1 MTKDVN
7 LQPQNVT
14 FADET
19 PNIIEK
25 TTQETEQ
32 GILYQSFVV
41 SNEMNGILNAISN
54 NVRNLQLTGGYFT
67 PGQCYYK
74 GQFCCAIVIENEQ
87 FGGSV
92 KFFECIN
99 DDGGRGIIDQPLFR
113 TAQFIDT
120 SGVRAYKATEA
131 DVNTTYWKMLSGA
144 EAALKKF
151 VEDEINNMKKWVQG
165 EIASLKT
172 EMNNF
177 KSQVNN
183 RIAGLEQTINEIEPR
198 IQNWVNERL
207 TAFSAQINQVIAA
220 VSDSWVDIR
229 ESDLANFDFTK
240 YTANNFFVQD
250 ASGLSAD
257 SWIFSLS
264 QTGERSGTFLCK
276 TDGELKGWF
285 KNGENNVTCNIKFPL
300 KANHNGYVWIFYKFK
315 PGKGV
320 AFTTANVG

>member
-7 LQPQNVT
+7 LQPQNLT

-25 TTQETEQ
+25 TPQESEQ

-41 SNEMNGILNAISN
+41 SNEMNGILNQMSN
-54 NVRNLQLTGGYFT
+54 NTRNLQLTGGYYT
-67 PGQCYYK
+67 PGQCYYQ

-92 KFFECIN
+92 KYFECIN
-99 DDGGRGIIDQPLFR
+99 DDGGRGIIDQPLFT

-120 SGVRAYKATEA
+120 GGVRAYKATEA
-131 DVNTTYWKMLSGA
+131 NVNTTYWKMLSGA

-151 VEDEINNMKKWVQG
+151 VEDEINNMKKWVEG
-165 EIASLKT
+165 EVKALKA
-172 EMNNF
+172 EMNSF

-183 RIAGLEQTINEIEPR
+183 RIAQLEQTINEIEPR
-198 IQNWVNERL
+198 IQGWVNERL
-207 TAFSAQINQVIAA
+207 TAFSTQINRVIASVA
-220 VSDSWVDIR
+220 DSWVDIR
-229 ESDLANFDFTK
+229 ESNLAAFDFAR
-240 YTANNFFVQD
+240 YSENNFFVQN
-250 ASGLSAD
+250 ASGANAD
-257 SWIFSLS
+257 SWIFSLG

-300 KANHNGYVWIFYKFK
+300 KANHNGYVWIFYKYK

>member
-54 NVRNLQLTGGYFT
+54 NVRNLQLTGGYYT
-67 PGQCYYK
+67 PEQAYYS
-74 GQFCCAIVIENEQ
+74 GMVCSVVMEENAQ

-92 KFFECIN
+92 KYFECIN
-99 DDGGRGIIDQPLFR
+99 DENGRGIIDQAPLLTQNFR
-113 TAQFIDT
+113 DNG
-120 SGVRAYKATEA
+120 GVRTYIATEA
-131 DVNTTYWKMLSGA
+131 QVNKTYWKMLSGA

-165 EIASLKT
+165 EVTALKN
-172 EMNNF
+172 EMNSF

-183 RIAGLEQTINEIEPR
+183 RIAQLETTINEIEPR
-198 IQNWVNERL
+198 IQSWVNERL
-207 TAFSAQINQVIAA
+207 TAFSQQITAIIAQ
-220 VSDSWVDIR
+220 VSDTWVDIQ
-229 ESDLANFDFTK
+229 EVKLKNFDFSN

-250 ASGLSAD
+250 ADGASAD
-257 SWIFSLS
+257 SWIFSLG

-276 TDGELKGWF
+276 TNGELKGWF

-300 KANHNGYVWIFYKFK
+300 KANHNGYVWIFYKYK